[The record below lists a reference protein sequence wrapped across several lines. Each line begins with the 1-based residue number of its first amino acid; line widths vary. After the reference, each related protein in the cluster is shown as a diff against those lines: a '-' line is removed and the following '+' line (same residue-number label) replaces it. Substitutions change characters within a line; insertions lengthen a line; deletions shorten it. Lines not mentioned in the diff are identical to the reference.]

1 MTLLEL
7 KSIIDKALEYTDN
20 NDAEIIIV
28 VGKRGEY
35 KLSEVYQGGVIP
47 TLYLH
52 TGEKTYQY
60 ENY

>member
-35 KLSEVYQGGVIP
+35 NLSVSRWV
-47 TLYLH
+47 
-52 TGEKTYQY
+52 
-60 ENY
+60 